1 MASRSRP
8 GRIVQHLL
16 GEIALGTVG
25 ARVGITA
32 LHIAV
37 LAAVDI
43 IVRTHRDIVGAAER
57 VVVGA
62 AVDHGRLAALE
73 AAGEQWGCEQE
84 GDPLC
89 RECRTALDIRLAAE
103 PGVPIGLPA
112 DIPAPLLQLEWCAPF
127 TGVAR
132 RALHGLKYD
141 GERRLAA
148 FMGAAV
154 ARRWARAGAAGDA
167 LVPVP
172 ASPDRVR
179 ERGYDQAALIATEA
193 GRRLSLPVLEA
204 LERTR
209 ATTAQFDL
217 DRAARATNL
226 VDAFRVRDA
235 ASAAVRG
242 RWLVLVDDVVTTGA
256 TLAACADALVE
267 AGALAVSAIAV
278 ARER

>member
-1 MASRSRP
+1 MPLVAL
-8 GRIVQHLL
+8 HLDVRR
-16 GEIALGTVG
+16 ALG
-25 ARVGITA
+25 AAANRA
-32 LHIAV
+32 LD
-37 LAAVDI
+37 LALPA
-43 IVRTHRDIVGAAER
+43 TC
-57 VVVGA
+57 
-62 AVDHGRLAALE
+62 
-73 AAGEQWGCEQE
+73 AGCGQE

-127 TGVAR
+127 TGVVR

-193 GRRLSLPVLEA
+193 GRRLWLPVLEA

-235 ASAAVRG
+235 AATVRG

>member
-1 MASRSRP
+1 MALVASLLDLR
-8 GRIVQHLL
+8 RIL
-16 GEIALGTVG
+16 
-25 ARVGITA
+25 
-32 LHIAV
+32 
-37 LAAVDI
+37 
-43 IVRTHRDIVGAAER
+43 GAAANR
-57 VVVGA
+57 A
-62 AVDHGRLAALE
+62 LDLALPASC
-73 AAGEQWGCEQE
+73 AGCGQE

-89 RECRTALDIRLAAE
+89 HECRTALDIRLMAE

-112 DIPAPLLQLEWCAPF
+112 DIPAPLLQLEWCSPF
-127 TGVAR
+127 TGVTR
-132 RALHGLKYD
+132 RSLHALKYA
-141 GERRLAA
+141 GERRLAPL
-148 FMGAAV
+148 MGAAL
-154 ARRWARAGAAGDA
+154 ARRWARAGAAGDG

-193 GRRLSLPVLEA
+193 GRRLSMPVIDA

-235 ASAAVRG
+235 ARGDALRG

-256 TLAACADALVE
+256 TLAACAGALLD